1 MSRLFEP
8 VKNATIT
15 WIEGWPYAS
24 AYDEFYCSA
33 TYGVQE
39 AQEVFIE
46 GNRLVERWT
55 TLSASR
61 FVIGEIGFGTG
72 LNFLLAWSAWERVA
86 PEGSRLHVISSE
98 KHPLSRG
105 DLGQCLALWPALA
118 EYATALLDAYPVL
131 TPGYHRL
138 VFSGG
143 RVVLDLMLGD
153 PLACHQDRLLCG
165 SVEIEQELRR
175 DHVDAWFLDGFS
187 PDIDSDMWS
196 DALFAMLFQL
206 SNKSTTLSAPTTEG
220 RVTQALALA
229 GFEVDERPVHDKKTE
244 MLVACV
250 GTPLKPTPLKC
261 KTPWHVAPVKR
272 IKAQHRQAIV
282 IGAGLSG
289 CLTAHALA
297 QRGWQVRVLE
307 KQSAVGQGAS
317 GNHHSI
323 LFPNVSA
330 YRAPMTELMLS
341 AFLYASRFY
350 RQYLKYLPMADF
362 SGILQLVRDQKTAQ
376 TQMDLAA
383 WLLAYPEL
391 GRCVDAAEASELS
404 GVDVLSGG
412 IYIPMAGWVDSPALC
427 ERLVQ
432 HPRIEVLTN
441 MDPKSLQQTSLG
453 HWHVAG
459 YEANV
464 VVITTGYAANQFPQ
478 TKHLEIQSVRGQMTG
493 VQASQYSQALQ
504 IPLCGDGHILP
515 HVNGFHAIGATFSKD
530 CQDGRCLSQDDD
542 ENHIKIKALSA
553 CLELSK
559 TVVSHWAGIRGTT
572 SDHLPIVGPVADAPS
587 FSEVFARLG
596 GDANRWIPSGGTYL
610 NGLYIATGFGSRGL
624 TTIPLCVEYLAS
636 LINHEPSPL
645 PQSLVQAISP
655 ARFLHRDLCRNKK

>member
-8 VKNATIT
+8 LQNATIT

-24 AYDEFYCSA
+24 AYDESYCSA

-55 TLSASR
+55 TLSVPR
-61 FVIGEIGFGTG
+61 FVIGEIGFGFG
-72 LNFLLAWSAWERVA
+72 LNFLLAWSAWERAA
-86 PEGSRLHVISSE
+86 PEDSRLHVISCE
-98 KHPLSRG
+98 KHPLSRI
-105 DLGQCLALWPALA
+105 DLGQCLALWPALD
-118 EYATALLDAYPVL
+118 EYAAALLAAYPVL

-138 VFSGG
+138 VFAGG

-153 PLACHQDRLLCG
+153 PLVCYQDRLLCG
-165 SVEIEQELRR
+165 SVALEQELRR

-187 PDIDSDMWS
+187 PENDPGMWS
-196 DALFAMLFQL
+196 DVLFATLFQL
-206 SNKSTTLSAPTTEG
+206 SNTSTTLSASTTSG
-220 RVTQALALA
+220 KVIQALGSA
-229 GFEVDERPVHDKKTE
+229 GFEVDKRSVYDKKTE

-250 GTPLKPTPLKC
+250 GSPHKPRPLKR
-261 KTPWHVAPVKR
+261 KTPWHVAPAKR
-272 IKAQHRQAIV
+272 INAQRRQAIV

-297 QRGWQVRVLE
+297 QRGFQVRVLE

-317 GNHHSI
+317 GNHRCI

-350 RQYLKYLPMADF
+350 REYLKHLPMADF

-376 TQMDLAA
+376 TKMDLAA

-391 GRCVDAAEASELS
+391 GRCVDAVEASELS

-441 MDPKSLQQTSLG
+441 MEPKSLQKTSLG

-464 VVITTGYAANQFPQ
+464 VVITTGYATNQFPQ
-478 TKHLEIQSVRGQMTG
+478 TTHLEIQSVRGQMTG

-515 HVNGFHAIGATFSKD
+515 HANGIHAIGATFSKD
-530 CQDGRCLSQDDD
+530 CQNGRCLSQDDD
-542 ENHIKIKALSA
+542 ENHVKINALPA
-553 CLELSK
+553 RLDLSQ
-559 TVVSHWAGIRGTT
+559 TVVSHWAGIRATT
-572 SDHLPIVGPVADAPS
+572 SDHLPIVGPVADEPS

-596 GDANRWIPSGGTYL
+596 GDANRWIPSAGTYL
-610 NGLYIATGFGSRGL
+610 DGLYIATGFGSRGL
-624 TTIPLCVEYLAS
+624 TTIPLCVEFLAS

-645 PQSLVQAISP
+645 SQSLAQAISP